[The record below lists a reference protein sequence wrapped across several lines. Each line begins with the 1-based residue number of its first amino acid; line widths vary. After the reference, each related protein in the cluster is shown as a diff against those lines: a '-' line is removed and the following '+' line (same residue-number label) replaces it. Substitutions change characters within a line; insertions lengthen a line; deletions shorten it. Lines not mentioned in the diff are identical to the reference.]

1 MSMHAPSTPNDRNW
15 LGLLASAL
23 IVLLVL
29 GIMLVQQTR
38 PVPMHDLKLA
48 DGERLKCVS
57 YAPYR
62 LPGQTP
68 FDEKLVISREQ
79 IAADLAALAQ
89 ITECVRIYSVDQ
101 GLDQVPAV
109 AREVGLKV
117 LLGAWV
123 NADPKRNMKQ
133 LDHAIALANDYAD
146 VVRVLIVGNEVLL
159 RRERTESEMRE
170 LIEYARARATV
181 PVTYADVWEFWLQH
195 PKLSESVDWVT
206 VHILPFWEDHPV
218 AIDRAVVHVAEVF
231 DEVRKHF
238 DKPLMIGETGW
249 PSAGRQRQGSEPSQ
263 VNQARYIREFVHVA
277 HEKGWNY
284 NLIEAIDQ
292 PWKRR
297 LEGTVGGFWGM
308 LGTDLS
314 PKFPLAGPVAERSG
328 LAAPLAG
335 AALGATLCLLLAF
348 GTRGTPARLA
358 ALAATG
364 AVGGLAAVLGWEHA
378 QLAWRDTFEWWLLG
392 SIGVLGLLAAP
403 AAARWPGATPICTAG
418 EAWAALRT
426 GGPAHLGAGKW
437 LGLLRGVL
445 LFAAAVAA
453 LLLFADPRYR
463 DFPVF
468 LYLVPTLVFGVTGW
482 WAANRFGVEEK
493 VCGLVIAVCV
503 AGRWLPEPFNPQ
515 AVAWL
520 ATGLFL
526 AAPCLRAIA
535 RKNQ

>member
-1 MSMHAPSTPNDRNW
+1 MSTPAPSTLNDRNW
-15 LGLLASAL
+15 LGLLAAGL

-29 GIMLVQQTR
+29 GIVLVQQTR

-48 DGERLKCVS
+48 NGERLKCVS

-68 FDEKLVISREQ
+68 FDEKLVIAREQ
-79 IAADLAALAQ
+79 IAADLAALAK

-133 LDHAIALANDYAD
+133 LDHAIALANEYTD

-170 LIEYARARATV
+170 LIEYARARAQV

-195 PKLSESVDWVT
+195 PKLSESVDLVT

-218 AIDRAVVHVAEVF
+218 AIDRAVAHVAEVF
-231 DEVRKHF
+231 EEVRTHF

-249 PSAGRQRQGSEPSQ
+249 PSAGRQRQGSEPSL
-263 VNQARYIREFVHVA
+263 VNQARYIREFVHIA

-314 PKFPLAGPVAERSG
+314 PKFPLAGPVTERNG
-328 LAAPLAG
+328 VAAPLAG
-335 AALGATLCLLLAF
+335 AALGAALCLLLTL

-358 ALAATG
+358 ALAVTG
-364 AVGGLAAVLGWEHA
+364 AVAGLAAVLGWEHA
-378 QLAWRDTFEWWLLG
+378 QLAWRDTFEWSLLG
-392 SIGVLGLLAAP
+392 GIGILGVLAAP
-403 AAARWPGATPICTAG
+403 AAARWSGATPICTAG
-418 EAWAALRT
+418 EAWRAVRAGAAARLD
-426 GGPAHLGAGKW
+426 AGQW
-437 LGLLRGVL
+437 LGLLRGSL

-468 LYLVPTLVFGVTGW
+468 LYLVPALVFGVTGW
-482 WAANRFGVEEK
+482 WGASRFGVEEK

-503 AGRWLPEPFNPQ
+503 AGRWLPEPLNPQ
-515 AVAWL
+515 ALAWL

-526 AAPCLRAIA
+526 AAPCLRAMA
-535 RKNQ
+535 RKDQ

>member
-1 MSMHAPSTPNDRNW
+1 MPKHSPSPLNDRNW
-15 LGLLASAL
+15 LGLLVASL
-23 IVLLVL
+23 VVLLVL
-29 GIMLVQQTR
+29 GIVLVQQTR
-38 PVPMHDLKLA
+38 PVPMHDLRLA

-68 FDEKLVISREQ
+68 FDEKLMISREQ
-79 IAADLAALAQ
+79 IAADLAALAK

-133 LDHAIALANDYAD
+133 LDHALGLANEYAD
-146 VVRVLIVGNEVLL
+146 VVRMLIVGNEVLL
-159 RRERTESEMRE
+159 RRERTEAEMRE
-170 LIEYARARATV
+170 LIEYARARAKV
-181 PVTYADVWEFWLQH
+181 PVTYADVWEFWLKH
-195 PKLSESVDWVT
+195 PKLAESVDRVT

-218 AIDRAVVHVAEVF
+218 AIERAVAHVAEVF
-231 DEVRKHF
+231 DEVRGHF

-277 HEKGWNY
+277 HAKGWNY

-297 LEGTVGGFWGM
+297 LEGTVGGYWGM

-314 PKFPLAGPVAERSG
+314 PKFPLAGPVTERSG
-328 LAAPLAG
+328 VTAPLAG
-335 AALGATLCLLLAF
+335 AALGAALCLLLTL
-348 GTRGTPARLA
+348 GTHGSTVRRA
-358 ALAATG
+358 ALGVTG
-364 AVGGLAAVLGWEHA
+364 AVAGLGAVLGWEHA
-378 QLAWRDTFEWWLLG
+378 QLAWRDPFEWWLLG
-392 SIGVLGLLAAP
+392 GIGALGLMAAL
-403 AAARWPGATPICTAG
+403 AAARWSAATPIAAAN
-418 EAWAALRT
+418 EAWTAVRAGSIT
-426 GGPAHLGAGKW
+426 GPATGQW
-437 LGLLRGVL
+437 LGLLRGFL

-468 LYLVPTLVFGVTGW
+468 LYLAPALVFGVTGW
-482 WAANRFGVEEK
+482 WTATRFGVEEK
-493 VCGLVIAVCV
+493 VCGLVIAACV
-503 AGRWLPEPFNPQ
+503 VGRWLPEPLNPQ
-515 AVAWL
+515 AIAWL

-526 AAPCLRAIA
+526 AAPCLYAIA
-535 RKNQ
+535 RKDQ